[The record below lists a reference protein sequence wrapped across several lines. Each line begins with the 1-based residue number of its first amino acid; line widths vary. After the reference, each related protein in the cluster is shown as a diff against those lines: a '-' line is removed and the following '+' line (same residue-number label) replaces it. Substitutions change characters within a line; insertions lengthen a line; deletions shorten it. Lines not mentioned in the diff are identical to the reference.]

1 MKVSGRSFSVVGM
14 GRSGLAAAAALAA
27 RGADVLLSDGRD
39 TPDLRRAAGTLDPH
53 VRCAFGREEIRPGD
67 IAVLSP
73 GIPPSAPV
81 FRHAY
86 RVADD
91 VMGEVELFFRLFP
104 GTTLAVTGTDG
115 KSTVTTMLAHLLRAA
130 GRDAIA
136 AGNLGNAL
144 CDLLADATPDTI
156 AVAEVSCF
164 QLITTS
170 RFRPQVAL
178 VTNLAEDHLEYHGD
192 MAAYVAAKA
201 RVVARQAAGDAFVR
215 NLDDP
220 ILRDWLRPG
229 CAAAPGNG
237 QRVLE
242 VSQQQA
248 VDDGVYVRDGAFV
261 LATGGVATAICPRA
275 DLALPGAHN
284 TENALLALAAAA
296 ATGAPADALAR
307 GLATYRGLP
316 HRIEPVGTLHGVR
329 FYNDSKATNPHAA
342 VTGLRAFDE
351 PVVLIAGGHEKHL
364 PLHEMADAI
373 ARRCAA
379 VVLVGESAERMRG
392 AFAGR
397 APLQVV
403 DTMEAAVRA
412 ALELAR
418 PAGVVLLSPGASS
431 FDRYAG
437 FEQRGDHFRAI
448 VRSLIDE
455 ADRAARTC

>member
-39 TPDLRRAAGTLDPH
+39 TPDLRRAAGALDPH

-73 GIPPSAPV
+73 GIPPSAPA
-81 FRHAY
+81 FRDAY

-91 VMGEVELFFRLFP
+91 VMGEVELFYRLFP
-104 GTTLAVTGTDG
+104 GTTLAITGTDG

-170 RFRPQVAL
+170 RFRPRVAL

-201 RVVARQAAGDAFVR
+201 RVVAGQAAGDTFVR

-229 CAAAPGNG
+229 CAAVPGNG

-261 LATGGVATAICPRA
+261 LAAGGVATAICPRG

-296 ATGAPADALAR
+296 ATGAPAEALAR

-373 ARRCAA
+373 GRRCAA

-403 DTMEAAVRA
+403 DTMDAAVRA

>member
-1 MKVSGRSFSVVGM
+1 MKVEGRTFSVVGM

-39 TPDLRRAAGTLDPH
+39 TPGLRKAAGVLDPRI
-53 VRCAFGREEIRPGD
+53 RCTFGREEIRPGD
-67 IAVLSP
+67 LVVLSP
-73 GIPPSAPV
+73 GIPPSAPP
-81 FRHAY
+81 FREAY
-86 RVADD
+86 RVADA
-91 VMGEVELFFRLFP
+91 VMGEIELFFRLFP

-115 KSTVTTMLAHLLRAA
+115 KSTVTTLLAHLLRAS
-130 GRDAIA
+130 GRDAVA

-164 QLITTS
+164 QLITTT
-170 RFRPQVAL
+170 RFRPRVAL

-192 MAAYVAAKA
+192 MDAYVAAKA
-201 RVVARQAAGDAFVR
+201 RVVTNQAAGDTFVR

-220 ILRDWLRPG
+220 LLRHWLRPEHG
-229 CAAAPGNG
+229 RAPGNG

-242 VSQQQA
+242 VSQRQA
-248 VDDGVYVRDGAFV
+248 VDDGAFLRDNMLV
-261 LATGGVATAICPRA
+261 LASNGVFTPVCGREE
-275 DLALPGAHN
+275 LVLPGAHN

-296 ATGAPADALAR
+296 AMGAPADAMAR

-316 HRIEPVGTLHGVR
+316 HRIEPIGTLHGVR

-351 PVVLIAGGHEKHL
+351 PVVLIAGGHEKGL
-364 PLHEMADAI
+364 PLQEMAEAVGQH
-373 ARRCAA
+373 CAA
-379 VVLVGESAERMRG
+379 VVLVGESVPRMRA
-392 AFAGR
+392 AFTGR
-397 APLQVV
+397 APVRIAESMQ
-403 DTMEAAVRA
+403 EAVRA

-431 FDRYAG
+431 FDRYTG

-448 VRSLIDE
+448 VRALAEE
-455 ADRAARTC
+455 ADIASRTC